1 MQSKLLLSTAIT
13 AAMLAA
19 CSDDKPAEKKSEPV
33 KLAAVS
39 AEQMADEAEA
49 RYKSSSEAIADS
61 EYRREGSSAIA
72 TITRPLPLQESAEPV
87 TLTVTDTITYG
98 QELRDQGVIAR
109 VERRITPHDAL
120 VSTMKALAPL
130 PVTDENMVNG
140 IAGHLQLRN
149 DLLADNNIRST
160 FAVTS
165 FQTQDDGNSFDFKGM
180 QYETYYNEKSADIFD
195 GQLNVE
201 PITMTSSGKEG
212 KGGTA
217 TLTAVKGNWGNKA
230 DGSAYL
236 NVDPIKIE
244 ATDINGLS
252 ALEIAGIKGSGSGV
266 AYDDTFGAFLG
277 KGDISINNIRYTN
290 NGRVTNIGDII
301 LDLDNNKTAVGNYN
315 STFGLTFKL
324 DGVSL
329 QQSIPMLPVAPKNLR
344 LNVTV
349 NDISAR
355 ANTNLSEA
363 MQLIGEQTQQGSNN
377 MPAAAQDKLNA
388 ALTDL
393 IRDKTRLTADLLAET
408 DSGSASVNAHLGIR
422 KDSSDSAETWQAA
435 LNEAKEN
442 PATLQ
447 NLLKNNLDLNI
458 DARISK
464 SLTDK
469 IGLTPMIEG
478 RGAMFVTLSDGEYRL
493 KIENSDGKIK
503 LNGMPLPF

>member
-13 AAMLAA
+13 AALLAA

-49 RYKSSSEAIADS
+49 RYKSSSEAIEDS
-61 EYRREGSSAIA
+61 EYRREGSGAIA

-149 DLLADNNIRST
+149 DLLANNNIRST

-180 QYETYYNEKSADIFD
+180 QYESYYNEKSADIFD

-217 TLTAVKGNWGNKA
+217 TKA

-266 AYDDTFGAFLG
+266 TYDDALGAYLG
-277 KGDISINNIRYTN
+277 KGDIGINNIRYTN

-301 LDLDNNKTAVGNYN
+301 FDLDNNKTAAGNYN

-363 MQLIGEQTQQGSNN
+363 MQLIGEQAQQGSNN